1 MNWCNMKH
9 TKPIMNKSLADLIA
23 VVLPAAEAWFTPTE
37 LTALQELI
45 RRAMQR
51 EANQGDRK

>member
-1 MNWCNMKH
+1 MKH